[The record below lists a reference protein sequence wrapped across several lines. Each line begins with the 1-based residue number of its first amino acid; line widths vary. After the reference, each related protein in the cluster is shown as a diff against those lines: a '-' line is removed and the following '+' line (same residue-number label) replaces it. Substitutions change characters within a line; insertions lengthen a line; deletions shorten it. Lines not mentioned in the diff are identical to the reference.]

1 MLFGERAPGEKL
13 PIQECTADGRALIV
27 AGQGGTK
34 EGAVRLIEKVGDAG
48 WQLLQEAVEEKAMY
62 KKFSPIVQLYKKL
75 SPIVQ
80 LYKKLSPIVQLYKKL
95 SPIVQLRWFEETTAK
110 RTTQMCVIIVCNK

>member
-1 MLFGERAPGEKL
+1 MCLTALTLTNCCRSVRVTMLFGERAPGEKL

-80 LYKKLSPIVQLYKKL
+80 L
-95 SPIVQLRWFEETTAK
+95 RWFEETTAK